1 MNRRF
6 PIRAKLLVLAGA
18 LLAFAAFQGVL
29 SIRNL
34 GAVNAKGGSMYRDRV
49 VPVRDL
55 GKARSLLGDIDS
67 QILRTFGTTAD
78 AQPLVAAAHKD
89 QQGVDALIDTYEAT
103 YLVDAEKRGLTGFH
117 RTWSEYTKVYGQF
130 AALGAAGRD
139 AEA

>member
-55 GKARSLLGDIDS
+55 GQARSLLGDIDS

-78 AQPLVAAAHKD
+78 EQTMLATARQD
-89 QQGVDALIDTYEAT
+89 QAGVDALIQAYEAT
-103 YLVDAEKRGLTGFH
+103 YLVEGEKQGLVGFH
-117 RTWSEYTKVYGQF
+117 EAWDRYTKV
-130 AALGAAGRD
+130 
-139 AEA
+139 